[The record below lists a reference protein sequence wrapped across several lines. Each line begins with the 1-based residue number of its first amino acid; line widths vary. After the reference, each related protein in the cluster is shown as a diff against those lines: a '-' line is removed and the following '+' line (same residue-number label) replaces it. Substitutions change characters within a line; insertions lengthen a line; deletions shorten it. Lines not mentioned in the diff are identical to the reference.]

1 MKTLKQ
7 ITTKILAVL
16 FVSALPM
23 LAFGQVKAQK
33 DLQYWR
39 PYSQNGLNVF
49 EAPFQ
54 TNVKYDG
61 FFVRVGGANTLQFQ
75 GLTQE
80 NSAGAGGANTLPKL
94 ETNFNLPE
102 SNLDLDAQLHSGLR
116 MHLRTYLS
124 SQHHTEAYV
133 KGGYFQVDSFDF
145 IKDGFLPMLSNHMRI
160 KVGLMEINY
169 GDNHFRRT
177 DNGMSLYNPFVGN
190 YIMDSFITEAGGEV
204 YLYGGNMFGM
214 IGISNGK
221 MNQSVLDR
229 ANNGFKTKPSFYA
242 KLGYDNHAQ
251 QGLRLRL
258 TGSLYTTSQNAAIH
272 LYDGDRAG
280 TRYYH
285 VIDGGNAHAGRF
297 APTFN
302 PGYGQPAAAGEMT
315 SFMINPFVKFQGL
328 EFYGV
333 FENISGKMSS
343 EPDRRDF
350 QQYAGELLYR
360 FGADNNFYLGGRYN
374 VVDGTIMSGN
384 DITIDRVNFGG
395 GWFMTKN
402 VETKVEYVHQTY
414 DGYPSGSLYDGAEFK
429 GVMIE
434 ASIAF

>member
-1 MKTLKQ
+1 MKILKQ
-7 ITTKILAVL
+7 ITTKLLAVL
-16 FVSALPM
+16 FVSALPF
-23 LAFGQVKAQK
+23 LAFGQVTVNK

-75 GLTQE
+75 GLTQD
-80 NSAGAGGANTLPKL
+80 NDAGNLPKL

-102 SNLDLDAQLHSGLR
+102 SNLDLDAQLYKGLR

-124 SQHHTEAYV
+124 SQHHTNTYV
-133 KGGYFQVDSFDF
+133 KGGYFQIDSFDF
-145 IKDGFLPMLSNHMRI
+145 IKDGFLSELSNHIRI

-190 YIMDSFITEAGGEV
+190 YIMDSFVTQAGGEV
-204 YLYGGNMFGM
+204 YIYGGNMFGM
-214 IGISNGK
+214 IGLTNGK
-221 MNQSVLDR
+221 MNQNVTDR
-229 ANNGFKTKPSFYA
+229 ADNGFKTHASFLA

-251 QGLRLRL
+251 QGLRFRL
-258 TGSLYTTSQNAAIH
+258 TGSLYTNSQSAAID
-272 LYDGDRAG
+272 LYHGDRAG
-280 TRYYH
+280 TRYYN
-285 VIDGGNAHAGRF
+285 VITAGNAWAGRF
-297 APTFN
+297 SPEFT
-302 PGYGQPAAAGEMT
+302 PGYGQAPAPGEIT

-333 FENISGKMSS
+333 FESVSGKIST
-343 EPDRRDF
+343 EPKRRDF
-350 QQYAGELLYR
+350 TQWAGEVVYR
-360 FGADNNFYLGGRYN
+360 FGANQDFYIGGRYN
-374 VVDGTIMSGN
+374 TVNGKTINGD
-384 DITIDRVNFGG
+384 DITIDRVNIGG

-402 VETKVEYVHQTY
+402 VLTKVEYVSQNY
-414 DGYPSGSLYDGAEFK
+414 DGYSSGPYKGAKFN
-429 GVMIE
+429 GMMIE